1 MKPITL
7 TVGLLAANCYLLCSA
22 QGNCAI
28 IDPGA
33 NPKRIAREI
42 AAAGLS
48 PKMIL
53 LTHGH
58 HDHFGA
64 AKELLRQFPN
74 IPLYI
79 GEEDLELLKDP
90 VKSYAS
96 TRTTKLENFL
106 IDEAQGLSDGEE
118 LLLDELTVQVMHT
131 PGHTKGSVV
140 YLCKDSMFSGD
151 TLFLNDCGNCDFYG
165 GSFAKMKASLKELA
179 ELSQDYIIYPGHGPS
194 TTLSFERENNPYMP
208 IGLQKKK

>member
-1 MKPITL
+1 MNQITL
-7 TVGLLAANCYLLCSA
+7 TVGILAANCYLLCSD

-42 AAAGLS
+42 TEAGLS

-64 AKELLRQFPN
+64 AKELLTRFPK

-79 GEEDLELLKDP
+79 GEEDLELLSDP

-96 TRTTKLENFL
+96 TRTKNLENFL
-106 IDEAQGLSDGEE
+106 IHEAHELSDGDE
-118 LLLDELTVQVMHT
+118 LHLDELTIRVLHT

-140 YLCKDSMFSGD
+140 YVCKDSMFSGD
-151 TLFLNDCGNCDFYG
+151 TLFLEDCGNCDFYG
-165 GSFAKMKASLKELA
+165 GSFAKMKTSLKHLA
-179 ELSQDYIIYPGHGPS
+179 ELPEDYTVYPGHGPS
-194 TTLSFERENNPYMP
+194 TTLSFEREHNPYMP